1 MPVPHQA
8 PANPAVKLERLVK
21 SFGQHIAL
29 RELTTVFYPGEL
41 TGLVGPD
48 GAGKTTLMRLMAGLM
63 TPTSGSIQILGLET
77 QNHLEKIPE
86 LIGYMPQRFGL
97 YEDLSIMENLRLYA
111 ELQNLP
117 PGKRDITFDRLLA
130 FTRLAPFSD
139 RLAGNLSG
147 GMKQKLGLACAMIS
161 SPKVLLLDEPG
172 VGVDPV
178 SRQDLWRMVQSL
190 TDEGIAVI
198 WATAYLDEA
207 EKCDRVILLEEG
219 SVAFEGRPETLT
231 STLKHRTFLLEHAQ
245 GDRRRI
251 LTQALELESVCD
263 GVIQGDALRLVLHQ
277 DAPIEPL
284 EQLSRDVSA
293 KLGPVAPRFED
304 GFIDL
309 LGGGPGG
316 TSALAQRMSRVKSLA
331 GHAVEC
337 RNLTKRFGTFKAT
350 DEVSFNVRQGEIF
363 GLLGPNGAG
372 KSTTFKMLCGL
383 LHPTQGE
390 ALVTGLNLRTAT
402 SAAKSQLGYMAQK
415 FSLYGLLS
423 VRQNLEFSAGVYG
436 LDGPLRRQ
444 KIEEMVDIFHLEK
457 YLDDEPNTLPL
468 GYRQRLA
475 LACAVMHNPPVLFL
489 DEPTSGVDP
498 ITRREFWTHI
508 NGIVQK
514 GVTVMV
520 TTHFMDEAEYCDRV
534 ALMYQAR
541 VIAMD
546 TPDVLKTK
554 AQRPNTPRPTME
566 ETFIRLIEAHDH
578 SASKR
583 PHLNP

>member
-1 MPVPHQA
+1 MPI
-8 PANPAVKLERLVK
+8 PAERPLEASVSLEALIK
-21 SFGQHIAL
+21 SFGHQVAI
-29 RELTTVFYPGEL
+29 RQLTTAFYPGQL

-63 TPTSGSIQILGLET
+63 APTLGVVRIMGLDT
-77 QNHLEKIPE
+77 QKHAEKIPE

-97 YEDLSIMENLRLYA
+97 YEDLSITENLRLYA

-117 PGKRDITFDRLLA
+117 PRQREATFTRLLA
-130 FTRLAPFSD
+130 FTRLAAFSD
-139 RLAGNLSG
+139 RLAGQLSG

-178 SRQDLWRMVQSL
+178 SRQDLWRMVQAL
-190 TDEGIAVI
+190 TEDGIAVI

-219 SVAFEGRPETLT
+219 RVAFEGEPGALT
-231 STLKHRTFLLEHAQ
+231 RKLNHRTLLLENIQ
-245 GDRRRI
+245 GDRRQI
-251 LTQALELESVCD
+251 LTRALELDSVCD
-263 GVIQGDALRLVLHQ
+263 GVIQGDALRLVLHR
-277 DAPIEPL
+277 DATTESL
-284 EQLSRDVSA
+284 VALSSEVSGT
-293 KLGPVAPRFED
+293 LHPVAPRFED

-316 TSALAQRMSRVKSLA
+316 ISALAKRMKSVKKLN
-331 GHAVEC
+331 GNAVEC
-337 RNLTKRFGTFKAT
+337 RNLTKKFGTFKAT
-350 DEVSFNVRQGEIF
+350 DQVSFNVQQGEIF

-383 LHPTQGE
+383 LHPTEGE

-402 SAAKSQLGYMAQK
+402 SAAKGQLGYMAQK

-436 LDGPLRRQ
+436 LDGPERRQ
-444 KIEEMVDIFHLEK
+444 KIEEMVEIFHLEK
-457 YLDDEPNTLPL
+457 YLDDEPNALPL
-468 GYRQRLA
+468 GFRQRLA
-475 LACAVMHNPPVLFL
+475 LACAVMHDPPVLFL

-508 NGIVQK
+508 NGMVQK
-514 GVTVMV
+514 GVTVLV

-541 VIAMD
+541 VIALD
-546 TPDVLKTK
+546 TPDRLKAK
-554 AQRPNTPRPTME
+554 ASLPEGPTPSME
-566 ETFIRLIEAHDH
+566 ECFIRLIEAHDRDQIG
-578 SASKR
+578 R
-583 PHLNP
+583 PT